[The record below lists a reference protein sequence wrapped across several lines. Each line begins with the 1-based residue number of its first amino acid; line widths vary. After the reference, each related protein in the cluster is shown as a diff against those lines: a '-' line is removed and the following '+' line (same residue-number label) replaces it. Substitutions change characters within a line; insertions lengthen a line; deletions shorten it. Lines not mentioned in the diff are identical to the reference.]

1 MMAKNMKD
9 YYGDELKTFI
19 IEIEL
24 NHETRYVRTKK
35 VAIYSK
41 DIARKFAHKKSAK
54 RFFKGSVFDELNCN
68 WRVVELKPEENGLF

>member
-1 MMAKNMKD
+1 MMAENMKD

-41 DIARKFAHKKSAK
+41 EIARKFAHKNL
-54 RFFKGSVFDELNCN
+54 LNVSL
-68 WRVVELKPEENGLF
+68 RVLYLMN

>member
-1 MMAKNMKD
+1 MVEYMKD

-24 NHETRYVRTKK
+24 NQEIRYVRTKN

-68 WRVVELKPEENGLF
+68 WRILELDYNKNDCI

>member
-1 MMAKNMKD
+1 MVENMKD

-19 IEIEL
+19 IEVEL
-24 NHETRYVRTKK
+24 NQETRYIRTKN

-68 WRVVELKPEENGLF
+68 WRILELDCNKNDYM

>member
-1 MMAKNMKD
+1 MVNKMKD

-19 IEIEL
+19 IEVEL
-24 NHETRYVRTKK
+24 NHETRYVRTKN

-54 RFFKGSVFDELNCN
+54 RFYKGSIFDKLNCN
-68 WRVVELKPEENGLF
+68 WRVIELNYSENDFS